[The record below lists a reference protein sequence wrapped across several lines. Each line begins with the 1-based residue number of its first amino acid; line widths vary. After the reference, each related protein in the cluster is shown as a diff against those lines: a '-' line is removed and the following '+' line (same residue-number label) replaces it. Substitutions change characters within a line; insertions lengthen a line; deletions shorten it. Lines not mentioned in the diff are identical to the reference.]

1 MTPRRSVL
9 RSVGIAAKP
18 TGSLA
23 RRALQQ
29 TMDVLD
35 AYGVRAVLDEEAARL
50 AGAGDGLPRAEVT
63 SRSDLVVVI
72 GGDGT
77 FLSVARF
84 VGRTGPPLVGINL
97 GSLGFLTEI
106 HRREIQ
112 GALETVLEGRAAEE
126 RRMMLDVTV
135 RRNGRRR
142 LHYIALNDVVLA
154 KSALARTVRLQVEL
168 DGQVVSTYRSDG
180 LIISTPTGSTAYSLS
195 AGGPLVHPAIDAI
208 LLTPICPH
216 ALTNRPL
223 IVPVRTRIT
232 VRRLSHEEEV
242 YLTVDGQVGGPV
254 QESDRLEVRRSA
266 ISLRLLHPFSRTY
279 YDTLRNKLKWG

>member
-1 MTPRRSVL
+1 MTRRTSAF
-9 RSVGIAAKP
+9 RNVGIVAKP
-18 TGSLA
+18 IGTLA

-29 TMDVLD
+29 TLD
-35 AYGVRAVLDEEAARL
+35 TLECHGVRPILDHEAARL
-50 AGAGDGLPRAEVT
+50 SGTGEGLPRDQVT
-63 SRSDLVVVI
+63 RQSDAVVVI

-84 VGRTGPPLVGINL
+84 VRRSGPPLVGINL

-106 HRREIQ
+106 HRREIPD
-112 GALETVLEGRAAEE
+112 ALGRVLEGRAVEE
-126 RRMMLDVTV
+126 RRLMLDIVV
-135 RRNGRRR
+135 RRDGRRR
-142 LHYIALNDVVLA
+142 ARYVALNDAVLA

-168 DGQVVSTYRSDG
+168 DGQAVSAYRSDG

-195 AGGPLVHPAIDAI
+195 AGGPLVHPSIDAI

-223 IVPVRTRIT
+223 IVPVKARIT

-254 QESDRLEVRRSA
+254 KDTDRLEVRRS
-266 ISLRLLHPFSRTY
+266 STPLRLLHPFPRTY
-279 YDTLRNKLKWG
+279 YDTLRSKLKWG